1 MYEIRRIWTIGL
13 LLSLSILPSGS
24 IYAQQVESSSQG
36 SSASIDRQKSDE
48 ARTPLN
54 GSSFG
59 YTLNKIINSW
69 ELTVDAAGLH
79 TLLNQNQK
87 TYTLFKPDFRSIDQ
101 KYKLFD
107 IKNQADLQR
116 VLKCHVVPQKI
127 LLKDIPNDKKVTFQT
142 MEPGCTITM
151 RAKHRMARVTKQVGV
166 ARGTID
172 CNYHI
177 STGRTC
183 TTGVT
188 GVSTVYTG
196 ETYSETDLVVNN
208 VDPGPISRNIFSTN
222 TVGKSANGN
231 YIEFDVT
238 HYVMAPRDLAKKYSL

>member
-13 LLSLSILPSGS
+13 LFSLSILPSGS

-48 ARTPLN
+48 ARTPLG

-59 YTLNKIINSW
+59 YTLSYKIINSW

-87 TYTLFKPDFRSIDQ
+87 TYTLFKPDFRAIDQ

-127 LLKDIPNDKKVTFQT
+127 LLKDIPNDRKVTFQT

-151 RAKHRMARVTKQVGV
+151 QAKHRMVRATKDIQVKITENCFFSSNLYCNTATRDV
-166 ARGTID
+166 VRTI
-172 CNYHI
+172 
-177 STGRTC
+177 
-183 TTGVT
+183 
-188 GVSTVYTG
+188 YTG

-208 VDPGPISRNIFSTN
+208 VDPGPVIRNIFTTN
-222 TVGKSANGN
+222 AVGRSANGN

-238 HYVMAPRDLAKKYSL
+238 HYVMAPPDLAKKYSL

>member
-36 SSASIDRQKSDE
+36 DSASIDRQKNDE
-48 ARTPLN
+48 ARTPLG

-59 YTLNKIINSW
+59 YRLTKIINSW

-127 LLKDIPNDKKVTFQT
+127 LLKDLPNDKKVTFQT

-151 RAKHRMARVTKQVGV
+151 RAKHRMVRATKDIQVKITEYCSITSELG
-166 ARGTID
+166 
-172 CNYHI
+172 CN
-177 STGRTC
+177 
-183 TTGVT
+183 TTTRDSVR
-188 GVSTVYTG
+188 TVYTG

-208 VDPGPISRNIFSTN
+208 VDPGPTLRNLFATN

-238 HYVMAPRDLAKKYSL
+238 HYVMAPTDLAKKYSL

>member
-59 YTLNKIINSW
+59 YTLDKIINSW

-87 TYTLFKPDFRSIDQ
+87 AYTLFKPDFRSIDQ
-101 KYKLFD
+101 KHKLFD

-116 VLKCHVVPQKI
+116 VLKCHVVSQKI

-151 RAKHRMARVTKQVGV
+151 RAKHRMARVTKDIQVKITEYCSV
-166 ARGTID
+166 TSDLHCSDITRNSVRTI
-172 CNYHI
+172 
-177 STGRTC
+177 
-183 TTGVT
+183 
-188 GVSTVYTG
+188 YTG

-208 VDPGPISRNIFSTN
+208 VDPGPILRNIFPTN